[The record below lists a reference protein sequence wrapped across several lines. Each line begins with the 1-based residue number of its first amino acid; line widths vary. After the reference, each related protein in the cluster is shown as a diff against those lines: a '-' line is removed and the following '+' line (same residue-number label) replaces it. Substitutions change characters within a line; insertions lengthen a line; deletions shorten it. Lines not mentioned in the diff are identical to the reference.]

1 MQIRSAVLACILV
14 AACYGCATEPQPQQP
29 AAGAAPANTA
39 PASAA
44 VTPPWQSK
52 GPVYRTGSRLPPLDD
67 DAGTSSVSGVSK
79 DDYQDQRNSGMTPLR
94 GQ

>member
-1 MQIRSAVLACILV
+1 MQIRSTILACILV

-29 AAGAAPANTA
+29 AAGAAPASAAA
-39 PASAA
+39 PA
-44 VTPPWQSK
+44 PYQSK

-67 DAGTSSVSGVSK
+67 DGGTSSVSGVSK

-94 GQ
+94 GGQ